1 MRLQTRVPIPGDKDT
16 GAVFNEFLT
25 SHRNTWYRIPDYMKM
40 CWKCGKPHEEGAEFC
55 EYCGASFLG
64 DNPMKAPSG
73 RTSSEPVEHKMN
85 DIRALIAGAAI
96 AFGLTILAGFV
107 LSLFIMLLVCGI
119 YIGFA
124 GAGRSM
130 SFIKGAVIGYVV
142 GLVLLLLGVS
152 PVLAT
157 PF

>member
-1 MRLQTRVPIPGDKDT
+1 
-16 GAVFNEFLT
+16 
-25 SHRNTWYRIPDYMKM
+25 MKM
-40 CWKCGKPHEEGAEFC
+40 CWKCGNPHEEGAEFC

-64 DNPMKAPSG
+64 DNPMKISSG
-73 RTSSEPVEHKMN
+73 KTSSEPLERKGT
-85 DIRALIAGAAI
+85 DIKALIAGAVISFA
-96 AFGLTILAGFV
+96 LTVVVGFV

-130 SFIKGAVIGYVV
+130 SFIKGAVIGYII
-142 GLVLLLLGVS
+142 GLILILLGVS

>member
-1 MRLQTRVPIPGDKDT
+1 
-16 GAVFNEFLT
+16 
-25 SHRNTWYRIPDYMKM
+25 M

-64 DNPMKAPSG
+64 DNPMKISSG
-73 RTSSEPVEHKMN
+73 KTSSEPVEHKVN
-85 DIRALIAGAAI
+85 DIKALITGAAI
-96 AFGLTILAGFV
+96 SFVLTIVVGFV

-130 SFIKGAVIGYVV
+130 SFIKGAVIGYII
-142 GLVLLLLGVS
+142 GLILILLGVS